1 MSDKITLTPDQ
12 IISRKGGW
20 ITYIDSNGTQ
30 RKGRAKGIMV
40 QGEMPPHVEA
50 AIEKGPTPSEEK
62 EMAAAKKSKAKAK
75 AKKTNGSAGGVRT
88 IGGKSFD
95 LTRYEKVKAPGG
107 GVSYNNGDQVA
118 TLLHGKDLDAVYKL
132 VAQKTKTDEKELRSK
147 YKSLNVGMQ
156 RMNLG
161 NRLRKVLM
169 PKAA

>member
-12 IISRKGGW
+12 IVSRKPGW
-20 ITYIDSNGTQ
+20 ITYIDDKGTQ
-30 RKGRAKGIMV
+30 RKGRAKNFVI

-62 EMAAAKKSKAKAK
+62 EMASAAKKKAKAAKKS
-75 AKKTNGSAGGVRT
+75 TGGNGSVRT
-88 IGGKSFD
+88 IGGKAFD
-95 LTRYEKVKAPGG
+95 LSKYDKVKAPGG

-118 TLLHGKDLDAVYKL
+118 TMLHGKDLDAVYKL
-132 VAQKTKTDEKELRSK
+132 VAQKTKVDEKELRSK

>member
-12 IISRKGGW
+12 IVSRKSGW

-30 RKGRAKGIMV
+30 RKGRAKNFVV

-62 EMAAAKKSKAKAK
+62 EMAAAKKKAKT
-75 AKKTNGSAGGVRT
+75 AKKSTAGNGSVRT

-95 LTRYEKVKAPGG
+95 LSKYEKVKAPGG

-132 VAQKTKTDEKELRSK
+132 VSQKLKVDEKELRSK